1 MEALAKK
8 TATEEKSLTLPISEG
23 SLFYNVALFEHIQ
36 RVAKIFASSTMVPS
50 HFRGNLGNC
59 LIALDYAARIK
70 ANPFMVM
77 QNMYIVHGR
86 PGIEGKLVIALVNQS
101 GRFEPL
107 EFEEDDEGCFAYAK
121 EKASGKIL
129 KGPKVTWEMVKA
141 EGWDQPKQMRD
152 GKGMIKSKWET
163 MPQLMFRYRAATFF
177 ARTYCPEV
185 LLGMLTT
192 EEIEDIIETRQVNDY
207 TYEPELKPEPPA
219 NEGAVKLFDEMFA
232 DEPLVDEFVAKTAE
246 ANGVSIEQVK
256 VNAVE
261 QEAAFREAF
270 LQWKEQQQKPEPK
283 KEPEEPPGQ
292 KPEVEAPTTSENG
305 EDPFRKEYI
314 KLRSGGFSTWVFKNL
329 ERIKQAD
336 EAHQKEIR
344 DKWRKFYK
352 EPYPLDPKPDEAAAK
367 QDKPERLDEKVTVF
381 CPRKEA
387 NVYIQVCRDKCQF
400 AKVCSAYAEAIKALN
415 HDEQQGVPAMVACP
429 ELDGGQRPATDCD
442 NCSVRPNCPE
452 WS

>member
-8 TATEEKSLTLPISEG
+8 TDVQEKDLMISEG
-23 SLFYNVALFEHIQ
+23 SLFYNIALFEHIQ

-107 EFEEDDEGCFAYAK
+107 EFEEDKEGCFAYAK
-121 EKASGKIL
+121 EKKSGKIL

-141 EGWDQPKQMRD
+141 EGWDQPKQMKD
-152 GKGMIKSKWET
+152 GKGVIKSKWET
-163 MPQLMFRYRAATFF
+163 MSQLMFRYRAATYF

-192 EEIEDIIETRQVNDY
+192 EEIEDIIETRQVNSH
-207 TYEPELKPEPPA
+207 TYEPETEPSA

-232 DEPLVDEFVAKTAE
+232 DDKPLVDEFVAKTAK
-246 ANGVSIEQVK
+246 ANGVSTEKVK
-256 VNAVE
+256 ADAVE
-261 QEAAFREAF
+261 QEGAFREAF
-270 LQWKEQQQKPEPK
+270 LQWKNSQGKPAIAQAEPQAQ
-283 KEPEEPPGQ
+283 EPP
-292 KPEVEAPTTSENG
+292 KEAPQS

-314 KLRSGGFSTWVFKNL
+314 NLRSSGFSTWVYKNID
-329 ERIKQAD
+329 RIKEIANPIHIDAMREKWAKLYDTPFPIDRSD
-336 EAHQKEIR
+336 E
-344 DKWRKFYK
+344 
-352 EPYPLDPKPDEAAAK
+352 EPPKK
-367 QDKPERLDEKVTVF
+367 NGNSNGGTTVF
-381 CPRKEA
+381 CPVKQSRVFLSVCETKCDKKEA
-387 NVYIQVCRDKCQF
+387 CV
-400 AKVCSAYAEAIKALN
+400 AYREAVMQPETPEIE
-415 HDEQQGVPAMVACP
+415 DEGIP
-429 ELDGGQRPATDCD
+429 EG
-442 NCSVRPNCPE
+442 
-452 WS
+452 